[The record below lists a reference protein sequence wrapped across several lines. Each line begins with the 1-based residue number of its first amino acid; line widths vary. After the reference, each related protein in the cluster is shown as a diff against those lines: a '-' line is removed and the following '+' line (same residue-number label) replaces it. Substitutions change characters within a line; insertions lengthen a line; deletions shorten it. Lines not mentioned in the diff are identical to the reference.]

1 MKPLS
6 PAPSRLVLASL
17 SLLLLVLTALI
28 APNALASV
36 TAQTTSGAISGRVT
50 ATDGSPVAGAAVTAG
65 QATRTTDAAGSF
77 TIAGLAPTERL
88 AVAVRANGYIPTSR
102 IFTVVAGVTVVNN
115 VTLTRQAA
123 PIAVN
128 IDNGAALPI
137 AGTSGTL
144 TIAPGSLRDPGG
156 NVVRG
161 TVTARLSRIDVT
173 QPAQLRSA
181 PGDFTAIQLDGSRAQ
196 LETAG
201 MFEFIIT
208 DSAGNRA
215 ELAPGA
221 TAQLSF
227 APTDLPFVGTSM
239 GLYAFDNTSGRWI
252 ERGVIQQS
260 TSASS
265 TSRRM
270 ASVSL
275 QRVPPFTGSINTLR
289 VVWNIDKPF
298 RWVWIRVQVV
308 NTAGAPVPYR
318 GVTATGVNFRGFS
331 ENYTDKTGVTCL
343 QVPGGATININS
355 VNSAPV
361 QVTVPTSGPANCTDP
376 GVPVYTVPGF

>member
-1 MKPLS
+1 MKLLS
-6 PAPSRLVLASL
+6 SAPSRLVLSSF
-17 SLLLLVLTALI
+17 SLLLLLTVLV
-28 APNALASV
+28 APNALASIA
-36 TAQTTSGAISGRVT
+36 AQTTTGAISGRVAT
-50 ATDGSPVAGAAVTAG
+50 TDGSPVAGAAVTAG
-65 QATRTTDAAGSF
+65 PATRTTDAAGNF
-77 TIAGLAPTERL
+77 TITGLAPVERL
-88 AVAVRANGYIPTSR
+88 AVTVRANGYIPTSR

-115 VTLTRQAA
+115 VTLTRQTA

-161 TVTARLSRIDVT
+161 TVTARLSHIDVT
-173 QPAQLRSA
+173 QPEQLRSA
-181 PGDFTAIQLDGSRAQ
+181 PGDFTAIQLDGSRVP

-239 GLYAFDNTSGRWI
+239 GLYAFDSASGRWI
-252 ERGVIQQS
+252 ERGVIKQDGA
-260 TSASS
+260 ASS
-265 TSRRM
+265 TGRRL
-270 ASVSL
+270 AGVPL
-275 QRVPPFTGSINTLR
+275 QRTGQFTGSINTLR

-298 RWVWIRVQVV
+298 NWVWIRVRVV
-308 NTAGAPVPYR
+308 NSAGALVPYR

-331 ENYTDKTGVTCL
+331 QNYTDKSGATCL
-343 QVPGGATININS
+343 QVPGGATIDINS

-361 QVTVPTSGPANCTDP
+361 RVTVPTSGPANCTDP
-376 GVPVYTVPGF
+376 GVPSYTVPGF